1 MRHLTS
7 ALTIL
12 AISVAATTQALAG
25 TYAVDPSHTNASF
38 EANHYGTSTN
48 RGRFG
53 KVEGTVQFDRQAKTG
68 AVNVSIDVAGLSTG
82 TAALDKHLLSADFF
96 NAAAN
101 PVAKFSGDKL
111 SFNGD
116 KVTEVSGVLTLL
128 GKTNPVTLK
137 ANQFNCY
144 TNTML
149 KREVCGGDFE
159 ATIDRT
165 QWGMD
170 YGVNYGITKSI
181 RIVIQVEAV
190 AQ

>member
-116 KVTEVSGVLTLL
+116 KVTEVAGALTMM
-128 GKTNPVTLK
+128 GKSNPVTLK
-137 ANQFNCY
+137 ASNFNCY
-144 TNTML
+144 QSPML

-159 ATIDRT
+159 TTIQRGEF
-165 QWGMD
+165 GMS
-170 YGVNYGITKSI
+170 YGLPFIPNDIKL
-181 RIVIQVEAV
+181 VIQVEAV
-190 AQ
+190 KQ

>member
-1 MRHLTS
+1 MQRFAP
-7 ALTIL
+7 ALITL
-12 AISVAATTQALAG
+12 AVSMAVVNPATAG
-25 TYAVDPSHTNASF
+25 TYAIDPSHTNAMF

-53 KVEGTVQFDRQAKTG
+53 KAEGSVQFDRQAKTG
-68 AVNVSIDVAGLSTG
+68 SVEVSIDVAGLNTG
-82 TAALDKHLLSADFF
+82 TAALDKHLQSADFF
-96 NAAAN
+96 NVASH
-101 PVAKFSGDKL
+101 PVVKFSGDKL
-111 SFNGD
+111 SFTGD
-116 KVTEVSGVLTLL
+116 KVIEVAGMLTLL
-128 GKTNPVTLK
+128 GQTKPVTLK

-170 YGVNYGITKSI
+170 YGVKYGMSKSV
-181 RIVIQVEAV
+181 RIVIQVEAI